1 MALNALEIAKELISY
16 AVVTDKNGLVKL
28 LERNG
33 IELPN
38 NPSDN
43 EVTVAVLMANQ
54 KSGVFRNEL
63 KKYLGGLVPDVANY
77 TMELGGD
84 MNFTGT
90 DDFSFTAGDDEFF
103 NATAKAPKVKP
114 TAVQARALRV
124 TDINPT
130 GKTKAGLALASI
142 GDFFKTN
149 ILTKDNINAGV
160 QIGLTSL
167 ANKTQSQQNA
177 VTTQALELQNY
188 QDSLRQQLPNAAKK
202 SNTMLYVWIGVG
214 VLAVGVLG
222 FVLYKSY
229 KKK

>member
-1 MALNALEIAKELISY
+1 MALSAIETVKELISY

-28 LERNG
+28 LQRNG

-43 EVTVAVLMANQ
+43 EVTVAVLMANNR
-54 KSGVFRNEL
+54 SGVFRNEL
-63 KKYLGGLVPDVANY
+63 KKYLGGLVPEVANY
-77 TMELGGD
+77 VTELGGG

-90 DDFSFTAGDDEFF
+90 DDFSFTAGDDSFY
-103 NATAKAPKVKP
+103 NATAAEAK
-114 TAVQARALRV
+114 ALRI
-124 TDINPT
+124 TATNPT
-130 GKTKAGLALASI
+130 GKTKTGLALASI
-142 GDFFKTN
+142 GSFFKDTV
-149 ILTKDNINAGV
+149 LSKENINTGIN
-160 QIGLTSL
+160 IGLTSL

-177 VTTQALELQNY
+177 VTAQSLQLQNY

-202 SNTMLYVWIGVG
+202 SNTMLYVWISVG

-229 KKK
+229 KNK

>member
-1 MALNALEIAKELISY
+1 MALNALETAKELISY

-63 KKYLGGLVPDVANY
+63 KKYLVGLVPDVANY
-77 TMELGGD
+77 ITELSGD

-103 NATAKAPKVKP
+103 NAIAKAPKVKP
-114 TAVQARALRV
+114 TAVQARALRI
-124 TDINPT
+124 TDTNPT
-130 GKTKAGLALASI
+130 GKTKTGLALASI

-149 ILTKDNINAGV
+149 VLTRDNINAGV

-167 ANKTQSQQNA
+167 ANKTQSRQNA

-222 FVLYKSY
+222 FVLYKQY
-229 KKK
+229 KK

>member
-1 MALNALEIAKELISY
+1 MALNALETAKELISY

-63 KKYLGGLVPDVANY
+63 KKYLVGLVPDVANY
-77 TMELGGD
+77 TMELGGN

-103 NATAKAPKVKP
+103 NANAKAPKVKP
-114 TAVQARALRV
+114 TAVQARALRISD
-124 TDINPT
+124 TNLT
-130 GKTKAGLALASI
+130 GKTKVGLALASI

-149 ILTKDNINAGV
+149 VLTKDNINAGV

-177 VTTQALELQNY
+177 VTSQSLQLQGY
-188 QDSLRQQLPNAAKK
+188 QDTLRQQLPNAAKK

-222 FVLYKSY
+222 FVLYKQY
-229 KKK
+229 KK

>member
-1 MALNALEIAKELISY
+1 MALSAIETAKELISY

-28 LERNG
+28 LQRNG

-43 EVTVAVLMANQ
+43 EVTVAVLMANA

-63 KKYLGGLVPDVANY
+63 KKYLGGLVPEVANY
-77 TMELGGD
+77 TTELGGG

-90 DDFSFTAGDDEFF
+90 DDFSFTAGDDGFY
-103 NATAKAPKVKP
+103 NATAVDKK
-114 TAVQARALRV
+114 ALRI
-124 TDINPT
+124 TATNPT
-130 GKTKAGLALASI
+130 GKTKTGVALASI
-142 GDFFKTN
+142 GSFFKDVV
-149 ILTKDNINAGV
+149 LTKENINTGIN
-160 QIGLTSL
+160 IGLTSI
-167 ANKTQSQQNA
+167 ANKTNAQSNA
-177 VTTQALELQNY
+177 VTAQSLQLQNY

-202 SNTMLYVWIGVG
+202 SNTMLYVWISVG